1 MSASNL
7 QLSIILPAFKEGAQ
21 IFANIGKVR
30 EAFLGKRSFEIVVV
44 DDGSPDNTFAEAGR
58 AAQQWPEVRV
68 FRQKHNA
75 GKGEALKRGFR
86 ESRGERVAFLDAD
99 LDIPP
104 SQVEVLI
111 ATMDRVGADAVIGS
125 KRHPDSNLNYPWHRK
140 VVSYIYY
147 LLIKL
152 LFGLPLL
159 DTQTGVKLF
168 KRTALA
174 DCFPRILVKAFAFDI
189 ELLAVLHA
197 RGYRIVDAP
206 VVIEFKGMFGM
217 FGLRAI
223 WDIFENTLA
232 VFYRLRVLRYYDS
245 YQPKTSPDPLP
256 RVSIIIPVK
265 CNNPML
271 QQSLQYC
278 LDLNYPD
285 FEVVVLPDDP
295 FTHSDPRVRIL
306 PTGPMRPAEKRNR
319 GFREATGSIIAFLD
333 DDAYPLPHWLEE
345 AVGNFSR
352 PEVGAVG
359 GPGLTPPDDPLLARV
374 SGRIYEARM
383 ISGNYRY
390 RYVVDR
396 MREVDDFPSCNLIVR
411 KQTLETLGGFGTNY
425 WPGEDTEL
433 CLQITKKLG
442 QKIIY
447 DPRVEVFHHRRP
459 SLLRHF
465 RQLASYGLHR
475 GSFVRVFPQTSR
487 RLVYFLPSVLS
498 LWLLLGW
505 LSIPLPVIG
514 WLYPVSITAYLLL
527 AAASGFSTRPTLFLL
542 TFAGIVCSH
551 LAYGLSFIR
560 GLLAPVVD
568 AKHT

>member
-1 MSASNL
+1 MSENNL
-7 QLSIILPAFKEGAQ
+7 RLSIILPAFKEGAH
-21 IFANIGKVR
+21 IYENVAKVR
-30 EAFLGKRSFEIVVV
+30 ATFLGKLPFEIIVV
-44 DDGSPDNTFAEAGR
+44 DDGSPDNTFAETER
-58 AAQQWPEVRV
+58 AARQWPEVRA

-104 SQVEVLI
+104 SQVEVLM
-111 ATMDRVGADAVIGS
+111 ATMDRTGSDVVIGS
-125 KRHPDSNLNYPWHRK
+125 KRHPDSKLDYPWHRK
-140 VVSYIYY
+140 LFSYQYY

-152 LFGLPLL
+152 LFGLPLP

-168 KRTALA
+168 KRAALA

-206 VVIEFKGMFGM
+206 VVIEFHGRFGM

-223 WDIFENTLA
+223 WDILESTLA

-245 YQPKTSPDPLP
+245 YQPKTLPDPLP

-265 CNNPML
+265 CDNPLL
-271 QQSLQYC
+271 QQSLRYC
-278 LDLNYPD
+278 LDLDYPD
-285 FEVVVLPDDP
+285 FEVVVLPDEP
-295 FTHSDPRVRIL
+295 FTHGDPRVRIL
-306 PTGPMRPAEKRNR
+306 PTGPMRPAEKRNL
-319 GFREATGSIIAFLD
+319 GVSKATGSIIAFLD

-345 AVGNFSR
+345 AAGNFSR

-359 GPGLTPPDDPLLARV
+359 GPGLTPVEDPLLARV

-383 ISGNYRY
+383 VSGNYRY

-411 KQTLETLGGFGTNY
+411 KQTLDTIGGFGTNY

-459 SLLRHF
+459 SLMRHF
-465 RQLASYGLHR
+465 KQLASYGLHR
-475 GSFVRVFPQTSR
+475 GSFVRVFPQTSL
-487 RLVYFLPSVLS
+487 RLAYFLPSVLS

-505 LSIPLPVIG
+505 LTMWLPLVG
-514 WLYPVSITAYLLL
+514 WVWPASTTAYLLL
-527 AAASGFSTRPTLFLL
+527 AAASGFSRHPALFLL

-568 AKHT
+568 AKHQ

>member
-1 MSASNL
+1 
-7 QLSIILPAFKEGAQ
+7 
-21 IFANIGKVR
+21 
-30 EAFLGKRSFEIVVV
+30 
-44 DDGSPDNTFAEAGR
+44 
-58 AAQQWPEVRV
+58 
-68 FRQKHNA
+68 
-75 GKGEALKRGFR
+75 
-86 ESRGERVAFLDAD
+86 
-99 LDIPP
+99 
-104 SQVEVLI
+104 
-111 ATMDRVGADAVIGS
+111 
-125 KRHPDSNLNYPWHRK
+125 
-140 VVSYIYY
+140 
-147 LLIKL
+147 
-152 LFGLPLL
+152 
-159 DTQTGVKLF
+159 
-168 KRTALA
+168 
-174 DCFPRILVKAFAFDI
+174 
-189 ELLAVLHA
+189 
-197 RGYRIVDAP
+197 
-206 VVIEFKGMFGM
+206 
-217 FGLRAI
+217 
-223 WDIFENTLA
+223 
-232 VFYRLRVLRYYDS
+232 
-245 YQPKTSPDPLP
+245 
-256 RVSIIIPVK
+256 
-265 CNNPML
+265 
-271 QQSLQYC
+271 
-278 LDLNYPD
+278 
-285 FEVVVLPDDP
+285 
-295 FTHSDPRVRIL
+295 
-306 PTGPMRPAEKRNR
+306 
-319 GFREATGSIIAFLD
+319 
-333 DDAYPLPHWLEE
+333 
-345 AVGNFSR
+345 
-352 PEVGAVG
+352 
-359 GPGLTPPDDPLLARV
+359 
-374 SGRIYEARM
+374 M

>member
-1 MSASNL
+1 MSASNPH
-7 QLSIILPAFKEGAQ
+7 LSIILPAFNESPH
-21 IFANIGKVR
+21 IFANIRKVR
-30 EAFLGKRSFEIVVV
+30 DAFLGKMPFEIIVV
-44 DDGSPDNTFAEAGR
+44 DDGSADNTFAEAER

-75 GKGEALKRGFR
+75 GKGEALKRGFA
-86 ESRGERVAFLDAD
+86 ESRGEQVAFLDAD

-104 SQVEVLI
+104 SQIEVLM
-111 ATMDRVGADAVIGS
+111 ATMDRSGADVVIGS
-125 KRHPDSNLNYPWHRK
+125 KRHPKSELDYPWYRK
-140 VVSYIYY
+140 LFSYEYY

-152 LFGLPLL
+152 LFDLPLL

-189 ELLAVLHA
+189 ELLAVLHS

-206 VVIEFKGMFGM
+206 VVIEFHGQFGM
-217 FGLRAI
+217 VGPRAI
-223 WDIFENTLA
+223 WEIFENTLA
-232 VFYRLRVLRYYDS
+232 VFYRLRVLRYYNS
-245 YQPKTSPDPLP
+245 HHPKTLPTPPP
-256 RVSIIIPVK
+256 RVSIIIPVMHD
-265 CNNPML
+265 NPLL

-278 LDLNYPD
+278 LDLDYPD
-285 FEVVVLPDDP
+285 FEIIVLPDDP
-295 FTHSDPRVRIL
+295 FTHAGPRVRIL

-319 GFREATGSIIAFLD
+319 GWRTATGSIIAFLD
-333 DDAYPLPHWLEE
+333 DDAYPLPYWLKE
-345 AVGNFSR
+345 AAGNFSR

-359 GPGLTPPDDPLLARV
+359 GPGMTPPDDPLLARV
-374 SGRIYEARM
+374 SGRIYESRM
-383 ISGNYRY
+383 VSGNYRY

-411 KQTLETLGGFGTNY
+411 KQTLEAIGGFGTNY

-447 DPRVEVFHHRRP
+447 DPRAEVFHHRRP
-459 SLLRHF
+459 SLMRHF
-465 RQLASYGLHR
+465 KQLASYGLHR

-487 RLVYFLPSVLS
+487 GLVYFLPTVLS

-505 LSIPLPVIG
+505 ITMWMPVVG
-514 WLYPVSITAYLLL
+514 WLYPATVGTYLLL
-527 AAASGFSTRPTLFLL
+527 AAASGFSTHPLLFLL

-560 GLLAPVVD
+560 GLVAPVVD
-568 AKHT
+568 AKHS

>member
-1 MSASNL
+1 MSANNPR
-7 QLSIILPAFKEGAQ
+7 LSIILPAFNEGAH

-30 EAFLGKRSFEIVVV
+30 DAFLGKLSFEIIVV
-44 DDGSPDNTFAEAGR
+44 DDGSPDNTFAEASR
-58 AAQQWPEVRV
+58 AAQQWPEARA

-86 ESRGERVAFLDAD
+86 ESRGELVAFLDAD

-104 SQVEVLI
+104 SQVEVLM
-111 ATMDRVGADAVIGS
+111 ATMDRAGADAVIGS
-125 KRHPDSNLNYPWHRK
+125 KRHPDSELDYPWHRK
-140 VVSYIYY
+140 FFSYQYY

-168 KRTALA
+168 KRAALA

-189 ELLAVLHA
+189 ELLAVLHS

-206 VVIEFKGMFGM
+206 VVIEFHGRFGM
-217 FGLRAI
+217 FRPGAI
-223 WDIFENTLA
+223 WDIFKNTLA
-232 VFYRLRVLRYYDS
+232 VFYRLRLLRYYDS
-245 YQPKTSPDPLP
+245 YQHKTLPVPPP

-265 CNNPML
+265 RDNPML

-278 LDLNYPD
+278 LDLDYSD
-285 FEVVVLPDDP
+285 FEILVLPDEP
-295 FTHSDPRVRIL
+295 FTHPDPRVRIF

-319 GFREATGSIIAFLD
+319 GWRAATGSIIAFLD

-345 AVGNFSR
+345 AAGNFGR

-374 SGRIYEARM
+374 SGRIYESRM
-383 ISGNYRY
+383 VSGTYRY

-447 DPRVEVFHHRRP
+447 DPRAEVFHHRRP

-465 RQLASYGLHR
+465 KQLASYGLHR

-487 RLVYFLPSVLS
+487 RLVYFLPSMLS

-505 LSIPLPVIG
+505 PTMWLPVVG
-514 WLYPVSITAYLLL
+514 WLYPVTVGAYLLL
-527 AAASGFSTRPTLFLL
+527 AAASGFSTHLPLFLL

-551 LAYGLSFIR
+551 LAYGLNFIR
-560 GLLAPVVD
+560 GLVAPVVD

>member
-1 MSASNL
+1 MSASNP
-7 QLSIILPAFKEGAQ
+7 QLSIILPAFNEGGH
-21 IFANIGKVR
+21 IFTNVGTVR
-30 EAFLGKRSFEIVVV
+30 ETFVGKLSFEIVVV
-44 DDGSPDNTFAEAGR
+44 DDGSLDNTFAEAER
-58 AAQQWPEVRV
+58 AARQWPEVRA

-104 SQVEVLI
+104 SQVGVLM
-111 ATMDRVGADAVIGS
+111 ATMDRAGADVVIGS
-125 KRHPDSNLNYPWHRK
+125 KRHPDSKLDYPWHRK
-140 VVSYIYY
+140 FFSYFYY

-152 LFGLPLL
+152 LFDLPLL

-168 KRTALA
+168 KRAALA

-206 VVIEFKGMFGM
+206 VVIEFKGRFGM

-223 WDIFENTLA
+223 WDILENTLA
-232 VFYRLRVLRYYDS
+232 VFYRLRLLRYYDS
-245 YQPKTSPDPLP
+245 YQPKTLPDPLP

-265 CNNPML
+265 SDNPML

-278 LDLNYPD
+278 LDLDYPD
-285 FEVVVLPDDP
+285 FEIVVLPDEP
-295 FTHSDPRVRIL
+295 FTHGDPRVRIL

-359 GPGLTPPDDPLLARV
+359 GPGLTPADDPLLARV

-383 ISGNYRY
+383 VSGNYRY

-433 CLQITKKLG
+433 CLQITKKLN

-447 DPRVEVFHHRRP
+447 DPRIEVFHHRRP

-465 RQLASYGLHR
+465 KQLASYGLHR

-487 RLVYFLPSVLS
+487 RLVYFLPSILS
-498 LWLLLGW
+498 LWLLFGW
-505 LSIPLPVIG
+505 LTMWLPIVG
-514 WLYPVSITAYLLL
+514 WLYPCTVLPYLLM
-527 AAASGFSTRPTLFLL
+527 AAASGFSTRLPLFLL

-560 GLLAPVVD
+560 GLLMPVVD
-568 AKHT
+568 AKHS